1 MNASRLL
8 VLAIA
13 LSPAVLLG
21 QKREELVSIQR
32 DVAQLEDQ
40 MKQMQKSLDEKFAA
54 LTALMQQA
62 VETSNKNA
70 ATLATMQRDV
80 DQKLAEQQT
89 KLVAPVATLGQKVED
104 MSGEFGAGRENV
116 DTMGRKFNELD
127 TKVTD
132 ISSAVRQIAAQ
143 QPATAVLPTGGT
155 APGGTTSQAPEGPPP
170 GMSADIAYQTAYG
183 DYMGKKDQLALDE
196 FAKFLQ
202 YFPTSGNAPN
212 AWFYMGQIYFRND
225 DWENAAKTFDAVLEK
240 YPTNAKTPEAQY
252 MKACSLMS
260 ARKKTAASQEFKTFI
275 ENYPQNPRVKDAHK
289 HLQEMG
295 LEHAPGARRPK

>member
-13 LSPAVLLG
+13 LSPAMLLG

-70 ATLATMQRDV
+70 ATLATMQREV
-80 DQKLAEQQT
+80 DQKLNEQQT

-104 MSGEFGAGRENV
+104 LSGDFRAVRENV
-116 DTMGRKFNELD
+116 DTMVRKFNELD

-143 QPATAVLPTGGT
+143 QPVAGPPSGGQI
-155 APGGTTSQAPEGPPP
+155 GGTTTQAPEGPPA
-170 GMSADIAYQTAYG
+170 GMSAEIAYQTAYG
-183 DYMGKKDQLALDE
+183 DYMGKKDALALDE
-196 FAKFLQ
+196 FAKFVQ
-202 YFPTSGNAPN
+202 YFPASANAPN
-212 AWFYMGQIYFRND
+212 ATFYMGQIYYRAE
-225 DWENAAKTFDAVLEK
+225 DWENAAKAFDAVLEK
-240 YPTNAKTPEAQY
+240 YNKNAKTPEAQY
-252 MKACSLMS
+252 MKACALLS
-260 ARKKTAASQEFKTFI
+260 AKKKTAAGQEFKSFI
-275 ENYPQNPRVKDAHK
+275 TNYPENPRVKDAHK
-289 HLQEMG
+289 HLHEMG
-295 LEHAPGARRPK
+295 LEGAVPGRRPK